1 MEILIK
7 FGARAEF
14 LRSPKKNTIDIAFFV
29 DQKIIDTDF
38 ITVYQTPEPMA
49 LLCSLGYAFADRE
62 NVYPADLSGESLIL
76 TESCCGYRALFD
88 SIMSQFNVK
97 PRSVIETS
105 NVQAI
110 KQLVLSGMG
119 ITFLPQTAV
128 EEELKQ
134 KRLVRLNWM
143 GPEFHIFTQALC
155 HKNKWMSAALNAFID
170 LLNEMKL

>member
-49 LLCSLGYAFADRE
+49 LLCSPGYAFADRE